1 MEIRWLELE
10 QLFWTVKWKLCAKDG
25 GGGRTERTK
34 IPEDLVKWG
43 RKEALT

>member
-25 GGGRTERTK
+25 GGGGDEGPRSER
-34 IPEDLVKWG
+34 VG
-43 RKEALT
+43 ALSHKKVSF

>member
-25 GGGRTERTK
+25 GVGGQ
-34 IPEDLVKWG
+34 
-43 RKEALT
+43 KELRSLKTL